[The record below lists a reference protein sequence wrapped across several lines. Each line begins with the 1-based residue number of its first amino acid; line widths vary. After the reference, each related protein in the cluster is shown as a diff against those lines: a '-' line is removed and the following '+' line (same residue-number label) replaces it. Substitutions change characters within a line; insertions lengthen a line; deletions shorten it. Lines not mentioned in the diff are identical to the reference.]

1 MPRPYGLLGNNGT
14 YGRVMGLGTVPCS
27 DIHLPAGFVG
37 PVDCDPTNGGPV
49 YPVSQDQISAI
60 WQYITDGSVSSTG
73 ESIAPTA
80 AENAN
85 TLGAMLQKNW
95 PYLLLGIGAVLLIKG
110 R

>member
-1 MPRPYGLLGNNGT
+1 MPRPYGLLVNNGT
-14 YGRVMGLGTVPCS
+14 YGRVMGLGSVPCS

-60 WQYITDGSVSSTG
+60 WQYITDGGVSSQDTG
-73 ESIAPTA
+73 SSPAPSTI
-80 AENAN
+80 
-85 TLGAMLQKNW
+85 GSMLQQNW
-95 PYLLLGIGAVLLIKG
+95 PYLLLGVGAVLLLRG